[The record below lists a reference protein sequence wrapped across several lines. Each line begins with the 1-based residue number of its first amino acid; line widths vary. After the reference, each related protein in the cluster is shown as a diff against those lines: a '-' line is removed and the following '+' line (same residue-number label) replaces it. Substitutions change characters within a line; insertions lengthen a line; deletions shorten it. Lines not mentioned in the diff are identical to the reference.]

1 MPKTYNPVLG
11 VRVAPMIMEKIDQLV
26 DEGKYRNR
34 ADVVN
39 AALRLLLDEEMANG
53 GGEAVPL

>member
-1 MPKTYNPVLG
+1 
-11 VRVAPMIMEKIDQLV
+11 MIMEKIDQLV

-39 AALRLLLDEEMANG
+39 AALRLLLDEERANG